1 MTSCRQLT
9 SDERFL
15 ALVRKSWL
23 APLCREEL
31 ATMPLPED
39 FTEDEVWDALTHIRY
54 AMAFRSPQY
63 PSSQRSFTDWH
74 TVPEHLSWILYEL
87 DHRTRSGSNLDMLA
101 RERNSRAFVTQQ
113 YVEEMICNLQ
123 FDGYDIEY
131 EDARAVLLEERP
143 PLTDA
148 ERIAVN
154 FHGLMHELPSLVKQQ
169 PLSVSTLQELYAR
182 LLADVPAIEQASPC
196 RPPRSPLEEHY
207 TELPDAGEG
216 AASTLPLVV
225 DIADGRGSDPLR
237 HPIMT
242 SMLVNCQFWRTALFP
257 SCNNLMGCVTS
268 RFFLTRE
275 GYPVFRYI
283 PKIRILEKWK
293 HGCYDGI
300 ADASY
305 AQVLKFAERETDW
318 TLYYDTIMT
327 LMLYEVS
334 RMERA
339 LVQKAGLDGEA
350 LEGIEG
356 IPYLSHR
363 QREVLREA
371 VLVQKAEFTI
381 AEHKKRYGVVY
392 STARADLEDLV
403 ERGLF
408 DRIQRGQAFVYKAA
422 TGLRDNLRMP

>member
-15 ALVRKSWL
+15 ALVRKSWI

-31 ATMPLPED
+31 ATLPLPED
-39 FTEDEVWDALTHIRY
+39 FTEDEVWEALMRIRY

-63 PSSQRSFTDWH
+63 TSSPKHFMDWH
-74 TVPEHLSWILYEL
+74 TIPQHLSWVLHEL
-87 DHRTRSGSNLDMLA
+87 DHKTRSGSNLDVLA
-101 RERNSRAFVTQQ
+101 RERSSRAFVTQQ
-113 YVEEMICNLQ
+113 YVEEMVCNLQ

-131 EDARAVLLEERP
+131 EDVRSVLLEERP
-143 PLTDA
+143 PLSDA
-148 ERIAVN
+148 ERIAAN

-169 PLSVSTLQELYAR
+169 ILSAETLQELYAR
-182 LLADVPAIEQASPC
+182 LVSGVPAAEQASPC

-207 TELPDAGEG
+207 AQLADAGEG
-216 AASTLPLVV
+216 GASSLQLVV
-225 DIADGRGSDPLR
+225 DVANGRGSDPLR

-242 SMLVNCQFWRTALFP
+242 SMLVNCQFWRTPLFP
-257 SCNNLMGCVTS
+257 SCNNLMGCIAS
-268 RFFLTRE
+268 RFYLTRE
-275 GYPVFRYI
+275 GYPVFRYV

-293 HGCYDGI
+293 HGRYDSI
-300 ADASY
+300 AGASC
-305 AQVLKFAERETDW
+305 AQVKEYAAREGDL
-318 TLYYDTIMT
+318 TLYYDTVMT
-327 LMLYEVS
+327 LMLYEVN
-334 RMERA
+334 RMEHA
-339 LVQKAGLDGEA
+339 LIQKASLDGEA

-403 ERGLF
+403 NRGLL
-408 DRIQRGQAFVYKAA
+408 DRIQRGQAFVYKAVA
-422 TGLRDNLRMP
+422 SLRDNLRLP